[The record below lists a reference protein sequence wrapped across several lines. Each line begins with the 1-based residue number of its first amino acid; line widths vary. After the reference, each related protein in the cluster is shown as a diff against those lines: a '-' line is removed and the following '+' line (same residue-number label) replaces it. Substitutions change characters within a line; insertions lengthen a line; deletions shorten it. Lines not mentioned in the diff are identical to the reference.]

1 MEDAFHAKILD
12 CNNIIDEIKTL
23 FETIFDEE
31 DKNNFDQL
39 KKNRAYFISNS
50 SRLLINLYVKNLIET
65 SMVNLNQLKIKY
77 NLKNRNDFINEYEII
92 PDADI
97 NKVTGVCT

>member
-39 KKNRAYFISNS
+39 KKIE
-50 SRLLINLYVKNLIET
+50 LILFLIP
-65 SMVNLNQLKIKY
+65 LDY
-77 NLKNRNDFINEYEII
+77 
-92 PDADI
+92 
-97 NKVTGVCT
+97 